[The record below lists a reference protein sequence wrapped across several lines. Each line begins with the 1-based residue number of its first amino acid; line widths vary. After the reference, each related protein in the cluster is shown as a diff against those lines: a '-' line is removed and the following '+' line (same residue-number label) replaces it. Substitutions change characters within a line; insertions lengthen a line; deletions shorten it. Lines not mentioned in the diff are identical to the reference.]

1 MRLSERIAHVLV
13 IAASVLVIA
22 ASVLIVTGV
31 LAAAFR
37 AWFMTF
43 ILFVVGFVCIVASC
57 GLMGVLCLM
66 GTDDP
71 PDDDV
76 DTDE

>member
-1 MRLSERIAHVLV
+1 MRLIVRIAHVLV
-13 IAASVLVIA
+13 IAASVLIM
-22 ASVLIVTGV
+22 TGV

-43 ILFVVGFVCIVASC
+43 SLFVVGFVCIVVSC
-57 GLMGVLCLM
+57 CLM
-66 GTDDP
+66 SAVCLMDTDDP